1 MHSATKEQRGSLCK
15 QVHGQILPQL
25 NQNLVSF
32 WMFMFLIPPQFLLIS
47 WFSLGPKIK
56 IPKPSRKW
64 KSGHF
69 CFNPG
74 KTSLKVPEHC
84 QVTALNKSLDSDV
97 YPNSIMSLLGQLDS
111 KPISSFCSQLNRCE
125 SGETAAR
132 GVEWPSPCCHQ
143 GQSGLPHVSQLSS
156 HSQSLVKVPQTGKY
170 KNMTTSDKPHDLS
183 QMHFQEECCR
193 CSSEK
198 KK

>member
-1 MHSATKEQRGSLCK
+1 
-15 QVHGQILPQL
+15 
-25 NQNLVSF
+25 
-32 WMFMFLIPPQFLLIS
+32 MFLIPPFLLIS

-56 IPKPSRKW
+56 IPKPSGKS

-74 KTSLKVPEHC
+74 KTSLKVPELC

-97 YPNSIMSLLGQLDS
+97 YTKSIMSVLGQLDS
-111 KPISSFCSQLNRCE
+111 KPVSSFCSQLNRCK

-132 GVEWPSPCCHQ
+132 GVGWPFPCCHQ
-143 GQSGLPHVSQLSS
+143 GQSGLLHVSQQEHLSS
-156 HSQSLVKVPQTGKY
+156 HRQSLVKVPQTGKY
-170 KNMTTSDKPHDLS
+170 KNMTTSDEPHDLS

-198 KK
+198 KENNNKKFGGSAV